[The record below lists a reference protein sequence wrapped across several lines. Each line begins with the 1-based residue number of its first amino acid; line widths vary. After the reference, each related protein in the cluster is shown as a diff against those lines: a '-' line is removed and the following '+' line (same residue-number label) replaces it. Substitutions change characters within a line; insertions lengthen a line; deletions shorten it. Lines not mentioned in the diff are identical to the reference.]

1 MSMRKFTTRKKMK
14 LKFYHKFP
22 LFTFKVEIAS
32 PRCSLFS
39 DVKEVIE
46 LVIWTDTVL
55 GVEIMLAI
63 SNYFIGKRS
72 KSSLL
77 ARQPSF
83 SLLLNHIAGSRKF
96 PTKDHRWL
104 VRINHVSTIKLGGG
118 KSERQFLES
127 HPQSFSFQW
136 PTREENAA
144 KLWSINCKSIRP
156 FV

>member
-1 MSMRKFTTRKKMK
+1 MSMRKFPR
-14 LKFYHKFP
+14 HKFP
-22 LFTFKVEIAS
+22 FFTFKVEIAS

-83 SLLLNHIAGSRKF
+83 SLLNHIAGSRKF

-104 VRINHVSTIKLGGG
+104 VQINHVSTIKLGGG

-127 HPQSFSFQW
+127 HPQIFSFQW
-136 PTREENAA
+136 STRVENAA